1 MFKKPV
7 VLTLA
12 IIFLMVFT
20 SAALAVPVGVI
31 IEGPQDEYP
40 RYLELKIPASIEN
53 GHTLIP
59 LRTVAETLGFKVK
72 WHADSRKIIVHGNQ
86 QVIEMQIGNNQALV
100 NGDSIK
106 INPAP
111 YLLMNTT
118 IVPLRFL
125 AESLGYS
132 VAYSDFWHEKQV
144 DVYVTPYTLISDA
157 EIAQINQTNFKEIP
171 CIEPGPGGNT
181 YYILK
186 KSGITPGG
194 IRLGASIQEVLKV
207 YGVPRAPQR
216 SWQYAR
222 DWSGV
227 LNYWGT
233 FIPQSGSGTWI
244 DFEFRK
250 GRLVNMS
257 INR

>member
-7 VLTLA
+7 VLILA
-12 IIFLMVFT
+12 IFFLMVFA
-20 SAALAVPVGVI
+20 SAALAGPVGVI
-31 IEGPQDEYP
+31 VEGPQDEYP

-53 GHTLIP
+53 GRTLIP

-86 QVIEMQIGNNQALV
+86 QVIEMQIGNNTALV
-100 NGDSIK
+100 NNVSVK
-106 INPAP
+106 IDPAP
-111 YLLMNTT
+111 YLMMNTT

-132 VAYSDFWHEKQV
+132 AAYSATWHENQA
-144 DVYVTPYTLISDA
+144 DVYITPYTLISDA
-157 EIAQINQTNFKEIP
+157 EITQINQANFNEIP
-171 CIEPGPGGNT
+171 YAEPAPGSNT
-181 YYILK
+181 CYKLK
-186 KSGITPGG
+186 KNGITPGG
-194 IRLGASIQEVLKV
+194 IRLGASIQDVLKV

-216 SWQYAR
+216 SLQYAR

-233 FIPQSGSGTWI
+233 FIPQSDSGTWI
-244 DFEFRK
+244 DFEFQN

-257 INR
+257 INH